1 LRPDIFFQTA
11 SARCAF
17 FDVDGTL
24 IRIKSMFSFS
34 AFLFEQLNMHD
45 EPGVVV
51 YRQQMQ
57 AMLESGATREELNR
71 FYYTIF
77 AGLQV
82 DLVARYGRQWYV
94 THCQHDVFFSEML
107 DVLRQH
113 KKLGHRTVVVSGSFN
128 AVLQP
133 LADAIGIDDLICAP
147 LEIREDGCYSGHLVG
162 LPTIG
167 EGKACGIRA
176 YARKHDITLTNCF
189 AYGDDISDLPML
201 GEVGTAITVN
211 PDKALLAITQER
223 GWRFIQAT

>member
-1 LRPDIFFQTA
+1 MSKTA
-11 SARCAF
+11 SAPYAF

-34 AFLFEQLNMHD
+34 AFLFEQLDMHD
-45 EPGVVV
+45 EPSVVV
-51 YRQQMQ
+51 YRQRMQ
-57 AMLESGATREELNR
+57 AMLASGATREELNR

-82 DLVARYGRQWYV
+82 DMVARYGRQWYRSQ
-94 THCQHDVFFSEML
+94 CGHDVFFNDML
-107 DVLRQH
+107 EVLHQH
-113 KKLGHRTVVVSGSFN
+113 KKLGHRTVVVSGSFR

-133 LADAIGIDDLICAP
+133 LVEALGIDDLICAP
-147 LEIREDGCYSGHLVG
+147 LEIREDGCYSGRLNG

-176 YARKHDITLTNCF
+176 YARMHGITLTNCF

-201 GEVGTAITVN
+201 GEVGTPVTVN

-223 GWRFIQAT
+223 GWRFIQAA